1 MYRSRLK
8 GKLDRDALKY
18 LSSISDDLPL
28 LFYDIIGSEAHV
40 IMLHEQGLIQRMEL
54 KKILDALEK
63 AKKTDFR
70 KFASEYEDIHEA
82 LEALVV
88 KKAGIDSG
96 GKMHTA
102 RSRNDQVALDIRMKI
117 RDDIN
122 DISTQLIELINTLL
136 VKASQNKDSIMPMY
150 THLQHAQIGTFS
162 HYLIA
167 YADALL
173 RDLERLDEC
182 YCRVNKSPLGAVAIG
197 GTSLGIDRKKVAS
210 LLGFNDIVENSIDA
224 TTSRDVVIES
234 CFNMAMIM
242 LNLSRI
248 AEDLVLWSSS
258 EFNYI
263 ELADELTSSSSVMP
277 QKKNPCPLE
286 LMRAKVALIVGLLFS
301 IMTTVKA
308 LPSGYSRDLQDTKQ
322 ILFKATTVTKDSLNI
337 MSSIIKTLQVK
348 KKNMLKSAEKSYAI
362 ALDVAEQLVKNGVA
376 FREAHKMVGALVKIA
391 SDNGKSLQS
400 LTENEINNIVGK
412 ELTSKVAKILKNV
425 DVKRSVQARVS
436 IGSPNPKEQ
445 ERMINCRK
453 RKVNMY
459 QLTVNKRTKHV
470 NNAFEYLQK
479 KVKSTISR

>member
-162 HYLIA
+162 HYLLA

>member
-54 KKILDALEK
+54 RKILDALEK

-82 LEALVV
+82 LEAFVV

-400 LTENEINNIVGK
+400 LTENEISNIVGK

-425 DVKRSVQARVS
+425 DVKHSVQARVS
-436 IGSPNPKEQ
+436 TGSPNPKEQ

-470 NNAFEYLQK
+470 NNTFEYLQK
-479 KVKSTISR
+479 RIKSTISR

>member
-18 LSSISDDLPL
+18 MSSISDDLPL